1 MRPTEGTEADGA
13 PDRSEA
19 PFPSLSEETAS
30 RLQQTL
36 DIASEPVSAP
46 YAPRRMTRAL
56 LVYNPVAG
64 ERWKRPPPASVLDAL
79 AREGVR
85 AELRMT
91 RGQDHATE
99 IVREHLVGGLD
110 EVWVCGGDGSVAQ
123 AATALVDSAVPLCIL
138 PTGTGNVVAVE
149 YGITRGWRHTLRALA
164 RSSAHGSLH
173 TFRVGS
179 RAVLLGVGVGFDARI
194 IGGATE
200 RAKDWLGFAA
210 FAARGVLEWARY
222 DFPALRVEGED
233 EEGRPFTGEATHLF
247 AAVTRHYG
255 GTMVAAPRADPG
267 DDCVDLV
274 LFRGRSRL
282 RLAALWAG
290 VELPGTMHLR
300 VPGVETR
307 RARRLRVTSV
317 DGRPVAVHLNGDAV
331 ERTPVEVE
339 PWGRVRLRLPER

>member
-1 MRPTEGTEADGA
+1 
-13 PDRSEA
+13 
-19 PFPSLSEETAS
+19 
-30 RLQQTL
+30 
-36 DIASEPVSAP
+36 
-46 YAPRRMTRAL
+46 MTRAL

-64 ERWKRPPPASVLDAL
+64 ERWSRPPPASVLDAL
-79 AREGVR
+79 AREGLR

-99 IVREHLVGGLD
+99 IVREHLADGVD
-110 EVWVCGGDGSVAQ
+110 QVWVCGGDGTVAQ
-123 AATALVDSAVPLCIL
+123 AATGLVDSAAPLCVL
-138 PTGTGNVVAVE
+138 PTGTGNVIAGE
-149 YGITRGWRHTLRALA
+149 YGIPSAWRGAVRALA
-164 RSSAHGSLH
+164 RSRAHGSLH

-179 RAVLLGVGVGFDARI
+179 RAILLGVGVGLDARI

-222 DFPALRVEGED
+222 DFPPLRVQGED
-233 EEGRPFTGEATHLF
+233 EGGRPFTEEATHLF
-247 AAVTRHYG
+247 AAVTRRYG
-255 GTMVAAPRADPG
+255 GPSIAAPDGDPG

-274 LFRGRSRL
+274 LFRGRSRV

-290 VELPGTMHLR
+290 IEMPGTLHLR

-307 RARRLRVTSV
+307 RARRLRVTSA

-331 ERTPVEVE
+331 ERTPVAVE
-339 PWGRVRLRLPER
+339 PWGPVRLRLPER